1 MFTMDTENEIDESN
15 IQKLLNWAYNASING
30 LPKMSTAQELAEKHL
45 KKHDSSEKAIKSLI
59 RHQNAKATS
68 FGFFSG
74 LGGLIVLPVAVPAN
88 IASVLYVQM
97 RMVAAIAHIRGFD
110 VEDEEVKTLVFVAL
124 TGNSAEKIL
133 KGTGIKIGKKM
144 FGKRLLQTTIKSK
157 VTSQAFKKI
166 NQKVGFRLVTKFGQK
181 GLINLGR
188 LVPFVGGIIGGS
200 HDFLSTNIIGKV
212 AKNKL
217 FI

>member
-1 MFTMDTENEIDESN
+1 MDNKTEVNEKN
-15 IQKLLNWAYNASING
+15 IQKLLNWAYDASIKG
-30 LPKMSTAQELAEKHL
+30 IPKMSTAQELAECYM
-45 KKHDSSEKAIKSLI
+45 KKHHSTDKAIKSLI
-59 RHQNAKATS
+59 RYQNAKATAV
-68 FGFFSG
+68 GFFSG
-74 LGGLIVLPVAVPAN
+74 LGGLLVLPVSVPTN
-88 IASVLYVQM
+88 IAAVLYVQM
-97 RMVAAIAHIRGFD
+97 RMVAAMAHMRGYD
-110 VEDEEVKTLVFVAL
+110 VKADEVKTLVFVAL

-133 KGTGIKIGKKM
+133 KSTGIKIGKKM
-144 FGKRLLQTTIKSK
+144 FGKRLFQSTIKSK
-157 VTSQAFKKI
+157 VTSEAFKKI